1 MSEVLQVFQTSPA
14 ALEVKS
20 SSAVTL
26 ELGGV
31 AGPSSGGSGGS
42 SKATITNQLLGTL
55 SGTQVAYTWTTLSG
69 VCKRGLMSRLN
80 VTADAGG
87 LFDVQIRDAAAGSGN
102 LWFEAVDCN
111 GAALDVTAPVYIEGT
126 GNSALYLG
134 IRNRATAPRVFY
146 LANLRVE
153 AFA

>member
-1 MSEVLQVFQTSPA
+1 MSEVLQVFQASPA

-20 SSAVTL
+20 PSAITL
-26 ELGGV
+26 EIGGV
-31 AGPSSGGSGGS
+31 AGPSGGGAGS

-55 SGTQVAYTWTTLSG
+55 SGNQSGYTWTTLTG

-87 LFDVQIRDAAAGSGN
+87 LFDVQIRDAAAGAGN
-102 LWFEAVDCN
+102 LWFEAVDCD
-111 GAALDVTAPVYIEGT
+111 GTAIDVTAPVYIEGT

-134 IRNRATAPRVFY
+134 VRNRATASRVFY